1 MGEQRFDY
9 HYGNEAEQYSFYRIP
24 KILIV
29 DDCFKGLST
38 DAKLLYG
45 LMLDR
50 MSLSVKS
57 GWFDEENRVFIYF
70 ALNDIMEQLNC
81 QHGKAV
87 KLLAELD
94 DARGIGLIRRVKQ
107 GQGRPAKI
115 YVMKAAAP
123 AQPRLPNN
131 GNQDFSKPELQIV
144 ENRKSRL
151 PKTGSADFPK
161 SERNNTEINNTDFSE
176 NDLSIH
182 PVQGA
187 SDLMDVDGLRQTVKE
202 NIDYDILLQDRRYD
216 RDRLDEIVEIIV
228 ETLCSTKPTICISGD
243 DFPAELV
250 KEKFLKLDSQH
261 IDYVFEC
268 LDKNTTYVRN
278 IKKYLLATLFN
289 APSTIGSYYSV
300 LVNHDLYGDG
310 SRGR

>member
-29 DDCFKGLST
+29 DDRFKGLST

-57 GWFDEENRVFIYF
+57 GWFDEENRVFIHF

-94 DARGIGLIRRVKQ
+94 DTKGIGLIRRVKQ
-107 GQGRPAKI
+107 GQGRPSKI
-115 YVMKAAAP
+115 YVMKAATP

-131 GNQDFSKPELQIV
+131 GNQDFSKSELQTA

-161 SERNNTEINNTDFSE
+161 SERNNTEINNTDL
-176 NDLSIH
+176 NDTDPSIH
-182 PVQGA
+182 PAQGA
-187 SDLMDVDGLRQTVKE
+187 SDLMDVNGLRQTVKE
-202 NIDYDILLQDRRYD
+202 NIDYDILLQDHRYD
-216 RDRLDEIVEIIV
+216 RDRLDEIVDLIV
-228 ETLCSTKPTICISGD
+228 ETLCSTKPTICVSGD
-243 DFPAELV
+243 DFPATLV
-250 KEKFLKLDSQH
+250 KEKLLKLDSQH
-261 IDYVFEC
+261 IEYVFEC

-289 APSTIGSYYSV
+289 APSTIDSYYSA

>member
-29 DDCFKGLST
+29 DDRFKGLST

-57 GWFDEENRVFIYF
+57 GWFDEENRVFIHF

-94 DARGIGLIRRVKQ
+94 DTKGIGLIRRVKQ

-115 YVMKAAAP
+115 YVMKAVIP

-131 GNQDFSKPELQIV
+131 GNQDFSKPELQTA

-161 SERNNTEINNTDFSE
+161 SERNNTEINNTDLS
-176 NDLSIH
+176 DTDPSIH
-182 PVQGA
+182 PALGA
-187 SDLMDVDGLRQTVKE
+187 SDSMDVDGLRQTVKE
-202 NIDYDILLQDRRYD
+202 NIDYDILLQDHRYD
-216 RDRLDEIVEIIV
+216 RDRLDEIVDLIV
-228 ETLCSTKPTICISGD
+228 ETLCSTKPTICVSGD
-243 DFPAELV
+243 DFPATLV
-250 KEKFLKLDSQH
+250 KEKLLKLDSQH

-289 APSTIGSYYSV
+289 APSTIESYYSA

>member
-29 DDCFKGLST
+29 DDRFKNLST

-81 QHGKAV
+81 QHGKAI

-94 DARGIGLIRRVKQ
+94 DTKGIGLIRRVKQ

-115 YVMKAAAP
+115 YVMKAATP

-131 GNQDFSKPELQIV
+131 GNQDFSKPELQTA

-161 SERNNTEINNTDFSE
+161 SERNNTEINNTDLS
-176 NDLSIH
+176 DTDPSIH
-182 PVQGA
+182 PALGA
-187 SDLMDVDGLRQTVKE
+187 SDLMDANGLRQTVKE
-202 NIDYDILLQDRRYD
+202 NIDYDILLQDHRYD
-216 RDRLDEIVEIIV
+216 QDRLDEIVDLIV
-228 ETLCSTKPTICISGD
+228 ETLCSTKLTICVSGD
-243 DFPAELV
+243 DFPATLV
-250 KEKFLKLDSQH
+250 KEKLLKLDSQH
-261 IDYVFEC
+261 IEYVFEC

-289 APSTIGSYYSV
+289 APSTIDSYYSA

>member
-24 KILIV
+24 KILIM
-29 DDCFKGLST
+29 DDRFKNLST

-70 ALNDIMEQLNC
+70 ALTDIMEQLNC

-94 DARGIGLIRRVKQ
+94 DAKGSGLICRVKQ

-115 YVMKAAAP
+115 YVMKAATAE
-123 AQPRLPNN
+123 QSRLPNN
-131 GNQDFSKPELQIV
+131 GNQDFSKSALQSS

-151 PKTGSADFPK
+151 PQTGSADFLK
-161 SERNNTEINNTDFSE
+161 SERNNTEINNTDFNE
-176 NDLSIH
+176 TYRSIH
-182 PVQGA
+182 PSRGTA
-187 SDLMDVDGLRQTVKE
+187 DSIDVDGLRETVKG
-202 NIDYDILLQDRRYD
+202 NIDYDILLQDHQNSQD
-216 RDRLDEIVEIIV
+216 RMDEIVDLIV
-228 ETLCSTKPTICISGD
+228 ETLCSTKPIICVSGD
-243 DFPAELV
+243 DYPASLV
-250 KEKFLKLDSQH
+250 KQKFLKLNSIH
-261 IDYVFEC
+261 IEYVFEC

-289 APSTIGSYYSV
+289 APSTIDSYYSA
-300 LVNHDLYGDG
+300 LVNHDMYGD
-310 SRGR
+310 SPHGR

>member
-24 KILIV
+24 KILIM
-29 DDCFKGLST
+29 DDRFKGLST

-57 GWFDEENRVFIYF
+57 GWFDEENRVFIHF

-94 DARGIGLIRRVKQ
+94 DTKGIGLIRRVKQ

-115 YVMKAAAP
+115 YVMKAATP

-131 GNQDFSKPELQIV
+131 GNQDFSKPELQTA

-161 SERNNTEINNTDFSE
+161 SERNNTEINNTDLS
-176 NDLSIH
+176 DTDPSIH
-182 PVQGA
+182 PALGA
-187 SDLMDVDGLRQTVKE
+187 SDSRDVDGLRQTVKE
-202 NIDYDILLQDRRYD
+202 NIDYDILVQDHRYD
-216 RDRLDEIVEIIV
+216 RDRLDEIVDLIV
-228 ETLCSTKPTICISGD
+228 ETLCSTKPTICVSGD
-243 DFPAELV
+243 DFPAALV
-250 KEKFLKLDSQH
+250 KEKLLKLDSQH

-289 APSTIGSYYSV
+289 APSTIDSYYSA

>member
-1 MGEQRFDY
+1 V
-9 HYGNEAEQYSFYRIP
+9 N
-24 KILIV
+24 
-29 DDCFKGLST
+29 DCFKGLST

-57 GWFDEENRVFIYF
+57 GWFDEENRVFIHF

-81 QHGKAV
+81 QHGKAI

-94 DARGIGLIRRVKQ
+94 DAKGIGLIRRVKQ

-115 YVMKAAAP
+115 YVMKAATP

-131 GNQDFSKPELQIV
+131 GNQDFSKPALQTA

-151 PKTGSADFPK
+151 PKTGSADFSK
-161 SERNNTEINNTDFSE
+161 SERNNTEINNTDL
-176 NDLSIH
+176 NDTDLSIH
-182 PVQGA
+182 PALGA
-187 SDLMDVDGLRQTVKE
+187 LDLMDVDELRQTVKE
-202 NIDYDILLQDRRYD
+202 NIDYDILLQDHRYD
-216 RDRLDEIVEIIV
+216 RDRLDEIVDLIV
-228 ETLCSTKPTICISGD
+228 ETLCSTKPTICVSGD
-243 DFPAELV
+243 DFPATLV
-250 KEKFLKLDSQH
+250 KEKLLKLDSQH

-289 APSTIGSYYSV
+289 APSTIDSYYSA

>member
-29 DDCFKGLST
+29 DDRFKGLST

-57 GWFDEENRVFIYF
+57 GWFDEENRVFIHF

-94 DARGIGLIRRVKQ
+94 DTKGIGLIRRVKQ
-107 GQGRPAKI
+107 GQGRPSKI
-115 YVMKAAAP
+115 YVMKAATP

-131 GNQDFSKPELQIV
+131 GNQDFSKSELQTA

-161 SERNNTEINNTDFSE
+161 SERNNTEINNTDLS
-176 NDLSIH
+176 DTDPSIH
-182 PVQGA
+182 PALGA
-187 SDLMDVDGLRQTVKE
+187 SDLMDVDGLIQTVKE
-202 NIDYDILLQDRRYD
+202 NIDYDILLQDHRYD
-216 RDRLDEIVEIIV
+216 RDRLDETVDLIV
-228 ETLCSTKPTICISGD
+228 ETLCSTKPTICVSGD
-243 DFPAELV
+243 DFPATLV
-250 KEKFLKLDSQH
+250 KEKLLKLDSQH
-261 IDYVFEC
+261 IEYVFEC

-289 APSTIGSYYSV
+289 APSTIDSYYSA

>member
-29 DDCFKGLST
+29 DDRFKNLST

-57 GWFDEENRVFIYF
+57 GWFDEENRVFIHF

-94 DARGIGLIRRVKQ
+94 DTKGIGLIRRVKQ

-115 YVMKAAAP
+115 YVMKAATP

-131 GNQDFSKPELQIV
+131 GNQDFSKPALQTA

-161 SERNNTEINNTDFSE
+161 SERNNTEINNTDL
-176 NDLSIH
+176 NDTDPSIH
-182 PVQGA
+182 PALGA
-187 SDLMDVDGLRQTVKE
+187 SDLMDVNELRQTVKE
-202 NIDYDILLQDRRYD
+202 NIDYDILLQDHRYD
-216 RDRLDEIVEIIV
+216 RDRLDEIVDLIV
-228 ETLCSTKPTICISGD
+228 ETLCSTKPTICVSGD
-243 DFPAELV
+243 DFPAALV
-250 KEKFLKLDSQH
+250 KEKLLKLDSQH
-261 IDYVFEC
+261 IEYVFEC
-268 LDKNTTYVRN
+268 LDKNTTYIRN

-289 APSTIGSYYSV
+289 APSTIDSYYSA

>member
-29 DDCFKGLST
+29 DDRFKGLST

-50 MSLSVKS
+50 MSLSVKND
-57 GWFDEENRVFIYF
+57 WFDEENRVFIHF

-94 DARGIGLIRRVKQ
+94 DAKGIGLIRRVKQ
-107 GQGRPAKI
+107 GQGRPAII
-115 YVMKAAAP
+115 YVMKAATP

-131 GNQDFSKPELQIV
+131 GNQDFSKSELQTA

-161 SERNNTEINNTDFSE
+161 SERNNTEINNTDLS
-176 NDLSIH
+176 DTDPSIH
-182 PVQGA
+182 PALGA
-187 SDLMDVDGLRQTVKE
+187 SDLMDVDGLIQTVKE
-202 NIDYDILLQDRRYD
+202 NIDYDILLQNHRYD
-216 RDRLDEIVEIIV
+216 RDRLDETVDLIV
-228 ETLCSTKPTICISGD
+228 ETLCSTKPTICVSGD
-243 DFPAELV
+243 DFPATLV
-250 KEKFLKLDSQH
+250 KEKLLKLDSQH
-261 IDYVFEC
+261 IEYVFEC

-289 APSTIGSYYSV
+289 APSTIDSYYSA

>member
-29 DDCFKGLST
+29 DDRFKGLST

-57 GWFDEENRVFIYF
+57 GWFDEENRVFIHF

-94 DARGIGLIRRVKQ
+94 DAKGIGLIRRVKQ
-107 GQGRPAKI
+107 GQGRPAII
-115 YVMKAAAP
+115 YVMKAATP

-131 GNQDFSKPELQIV
+131 GNQDFSKPELQTA

-161 SERNNTEINNTDFSE
+161 SERNNTEINNTDLS
-176 NDLSIH
+176 DTDPSIH
-182 PVQGA
+182 PALSA
-187 SDLMDVDGLRQTVKE
+187 SDSMDVDGLRQTVKE
-202 NIDYDILLQDRRYD
+202 NIDYDILLQDHRYG
-216 RDRLDEIVEIIV
+216 RDRLDEIVDLIV
-228 ETLCSTKPTICISGD
+228 ETLCSTKPTICVSGD
-243 DFPAELV
+243 DFPAALV
-250 KEKFLKLDSQH
+250 KEKLLKLDSQH

-289 APSTIGSYYSV
+289 APSTIDSYYSA

>member
-9 HYGNEAEQYSFYRIP
+9 HYGSEAEQYSFYRVP

-29 DDCFKGLST
+29 DNRFKNLST

-50 MSLSVKS
+50 MSLSIKS
-57 GWFDEENRVFIYF
+57 GWFDDENRVFIYF
-70 ALNDIMEQLNC
+70 TLDEIMEQLNC

-94 DARGIGLIRRVKQ
+94 DAKGIGLIQRIKQ
-107 GQGRPAKI
+107 GQGRPTKI
-115 YVMKAAAP
+115 YVMKAATP
-123 AQPRLPNN
+123 MQSRLPNN
-131 GNQDFSKPELQIV
+131 GNQDFSKSALQTS

-151 PKTGSADFPK
+151 PRNGSADFSK
-161 SERNNTEINNTDFSE
+161 TERINTEINNTDFSE
-176 NDLSIH
+176 TDRSIH
-182 PVQGA
+182 PA
-187 SDLMDVDGLRQTVKE
+187 SSIAGSIDADGWRETVRK
-202 NIDYDILLQDRRYD
+202 NIDYDILLHDRKIS
-216 RDRLDEIVEIIV
+216 RDRLDEIVDLIAEM
-228 ETLCSTKPTICISGD
+228 LCSTKPTICVSGD
-243 DFPAELV
+243 EYPAALV
-250 KEKFLKLDSQH
+250 REKLLKLNSMH
-261 IDYVFEC
+261 MEYVFEC

-289 APSTIGSYYSV
+289 APSTIDSYYTA

-310 SRGR
+310 LRGR

>member
-29 DDCFKGLST
+29 DNRFKGLST

-57 GWFDEENRVFIYF
+57 GWFDEKNRVFIHF

-81 QHGKAV
+81 QHGKSV

-94 DARGIGLIRRVKQ
+94 DAKGIGLIRRVKQ

-115 YVMKAAAP
+115 YVMKAATP

-131 GNQDFSKPELQIV
+131 GNQDFSKPELQTA

-161 SERNNTEINNTDFSE
+161 SERNNTERNNTDLSDT
-176 NDLSIH
+176 NPSIH
-182 PVQGA
+182 PALGA
-187 SDLMDVDGLRQTVKE
+187 SDSMDVDGLRQTVKE
-202 NIDYDILLQDRRYD
+202 NIDYDILLQDHRYD
-216 RDRLDEIVEIIV
+216 RDRLDEIVYLIV
-228 ETLCSTKPTICISGD
+228 ETLCSTKPTICVSGD
-243 DFPAELV
+243 DFPAALV
-250 KEKFLKLDSQH
+250 KEKLLKLDCQH

-289 APSTIGSYYSV
+289 APSTIDSYYSA

>member
-29 DDCFKGLST
+29 DDRFKNLST

-57 GWFDEENRVFIYF
+57 GWFDEENRVFIHF

-81 QHGKAV
+81 QHGKAI

-94 DARGIGLIRRVKQ
+94 DVKGIGLIRRVKQ

-115 YVMKAAAP
+115 YVMKAATP

-131 GNQDFSKPELQIV
+131 GNQDFSKPAFQTSS
-144 ENRKSRL
+144 NRKSRL
-151 PKTGSADFPK
+151 PQTGSADFSK

-176 NDLSIH
+176 TDLSIH
-182 PVQGA
+182 PALGA
-187 SDLMDVDGLRQTVKE
+187 SDSMDVDGLRETVKE
-202 NIDYDILLQDRRYD
+202 NIDYDILLQDRRNS
-216 RDRLDEIVEIIV
+216 RDRLDEVVDLIV
-228 ETLCSTKPTICISGD
+228 ETLCSTKPTICVSGD
-243 DFPAELV
+243 EFPATLV
-250 KEKFLKLDSQH
+250 KDKLLKLNSMH
-261 IDYVFEC
+261 IEYVFEC

-289 APSTIGSYYSV
+289 APSTIDSYYSA

>member
-29 DDCFKGLST
+29 DDRFKGLST

-57 GWFDEENRVFIYF
+57 GWFDEENRVFIHF

-94 DARGIGLIRRVKQ
+94 DAKGIGLIRRVKQ

-115 YVMKAAAP
+115 YVMKAATP

-131 GNQDFSKPELQIV
+131 GNQDFSKPELQTA

-161 SERNNTEINNTDFSE
+161 SERNNTEINNTDLS
-176 NDLSIH
+176 DTDPSIH
-182 PVQGA
+182 PALGV
-187 SDLMDVDGLRQTVKE
+187 SDLMDVDGLRQTIKE
-202 NIDYDILLQDRRYD
+202 NIDYDILLQDHRYD
-216 RDRLDEIVEIIV
+216 RDRLDEIVDLVI
-228 ETLCSTKPTICISGD
+228 ETLCSTKPTICVSGD
-243 DFPAELV
+243 DFPASLV
-250 KEKFLKLDSQH
+250 KEKLLKLDSQH
-261 IDYVFEC
+261 IEYVFEC

-289 APSTIGSYYSV
+289 APSTIDSYYSA

>member
-29 DDCFKGLST
+29 DDRFKSLST
-38 DAKLLYG
+38 DSKLLYG

-50 MSLSVKS
+50 MSLSVKN
-57 GWFDEENRVFIYF
+57 GWFDEENRVFIHF

-94 DARGIGLIRRVKQ
+94 DTKGIGLIRRVKQ

-115 YVMKAAAP
+115 YVMKAATP
-123 AQPRLPNN
+123 DQPRLPNN
-131 GNQDFSKPELQIV
+131 GKQDFSKPELQTA

-161 SERNNTEINNTDFSE
+161 SERNNTEINNTDL
-176 NDLSIH
+176 NDTDPSIH
-182 PVQGA
+182 PAQGA
-187 SDLMDVDGLRQTVKE
+187 SDLMDVNGLRQTVKE
-202 NIDYDILLQDRRYD
+202 NIDYDILLQDHRYD
-216 RDRLDEIVEIIV
+216 RDRLDEIVDLIV
-228 ETLCSTKPTICISGD
+228 ETLCSTKPTICVSGD
-243 DFPAELV
+243 DFPATLV
-250 KEKFLKLDSQH
+250 KEKLLKLDSQH
-261 IDYVFEC
+261 IEYVFEC

-289 APSTIGSYYSV
+289 APSTIDSYYSA

>member
-9 HYGNEAEQYSFYRIP
+9 HYGSEAEQYSFYRVP

-29 DDCFKGLST
+29 EDRFKNLST
-38 DAKLLYG
+38 DAKLLFG

-50 MSLSVKS
+50 MSLSMKS
-57 GWFDEENRVFIYF
+57 GWFDEEKRVFIYF
-70 ALNDIMEQLNC
+70 TLDEIMEQLNC

-94 DARGIGLIRRVKQ
+94 DTKGIGLIQRIKQ
-107 GQGRPAKI
+107 GQGRPTKI

-123 AQPRLPNN
+123 VQLRLPNN
-131 GNQDFSKPELQIV
+131 GNQDFSIPALQTS

-151 PKTGSADFPK
+151 PRNGSADFSK
-161 SERNNTEINNTDFSE
+161 SERINTEINNTDSNE
-176 NDLSIH
+176 TDRSIY
-182 PVQGA
+182 PA
-187 SDLMDVDGLRQTVKE
+187 SCTTGLIDTDGWRKTVRK
-202 NIDYDILLQDRRYD
+202 NIDYDILLHDRNIG
-216 RDRLDEIVEIIV
+216 RDRLDEIVDLIV
-228 ETLCSTKPTICISGD
+228 ETLCSTKPTLCVSGD
-243 DFPAELV
+243 EYPAALV
-250 KEKFLKLDSQH
+250 RKKLLKLNSMH
-261 IDYVFEC
+261 MEYVFEC
-268 LDKNTTYVRN
+268 LAKNTTCVRN

-289 APSTIGSYYSV
+289 APSTIDSYYAA

>member
-24 KILIV
+24 KILIM
-29 DDCFKGLST
+29 DDQFKSLST

-57 GWFDEENRVFIYF
+57 GWFDEENRVFIHF

-94 DARGIGLIRRVKQ
+94 ESKGIGLICRIKQ

-115 YVMKAAAP
+115 YVMKAATP
-123 AQPRLPNN
+123 EQSRLPNN
-131 GNQDFSKPELQIV
+131 GSQDFSKPEIQTS

-151 PKTGSADFPK
+151 PQTGSADFSK

-176 NDLSIH
+176 TDLSIH
-182 PVQGA
+182 PSRSA
-187 SDLMDVDGLRQTVKE
+187 SDSMDVDGLRATVKK
-202 NIDYDILLQDRRYD
+202 NIEYDILLQDHRTE
-216 RDRLDEIVEIIV
+216 RDRLNEIVDLIV
-228 ETLCSTKPTICISGD
+228 ETLCSTKPTICVSGD
-243 DFPAELV
+243 EFPATLV
-250 KEKFLKLDSQH
+250 KDKLLKLNSMH
-261 IDYVFEC
+261 IEYVFEC

-289 APSTIGSYYSV
+289 APSTIDSYYSA
-300 LVNHDLYGDG
+300 LVNHDMYGDG

>member
-1 MGEQRFDY
+1 MSEQRFDY

-29 DDCFKGLST
+29 DDRFKNLST

-50 MSLSVKS
+50 MNLSVKS

-81 QHGKAV
+81 QHGKAI

-94 DARGIGLIRRVKQ
+94 DAKGIGLIRRVKQ

-115 YVMKAAAP
+115 YVMKAATP

-131 GNQDFSKPELQIV
+131 GNQDFSKPEFQTA

-151 PKTGSADFPK
+151 PQNGSADFPK
-161 SERNNTEINNTDFSE
+161 SERNNTEINNTDL
-176 NDLSIH
+176 NDTDLSIH
-182 PVQGA
+182 PARGA
-187 SDLMDVDGLRQTVKE
+187 SDLIDVDGLRETVKE
-202 NIDYDILLQDRRYD
+202 NIDYDILLQDHRNS
-216 RDRLDEIVEIIV
+216 RDRLDEIVDLIL
-228 ETLCSTKPTICISGD
+228 ETLCSTKPTICVSGD
-243 DFPAELV
+243 DFPATLV
-250 KEKFLKLDSQH
+250 KEKLLKLDSQH
-261 IDYVFEC
+261 IEYVFEC

-289 APSTIGSYYSV
+289 APSTIDSYYSA
-300 LVNHDLYGDG
+300 LVNHDMYGSG
-310 SRGR
+310 PPGR

>member
-29 DDCFKGLST
+29 DDRFKNLST

-50 MSLSVKS
+50 MCLSVKS

-94 DARGIGLIRRVKQ
+94 DTKGFGLIRRVKQ

-115 YVMKAAAP
+115 YVMKAATP
-123 AQPRLPNN
+123 SLPRLPNN
-131 GNQDFSKPELQIV
+131 ENQDFSKSEV
-144 ENRKSRL
+144 KTAENRKSRL
-151 PKTGSADFPK
+151 PRNGSADFPK
-161 SERNNTEINNTDFSE
+161 SERINTEINNTKFSDT
-176 NDLSIH
+176 DLSIH
-182 PVQGA
+182 PA
-187 SDLMDVDGLRQTVKE
+187 LSTRDTMDVDGLRETVKE
-202 NIDYDILLQDRRYD
+202 NIDYDILLQNHQNDRE
-216 RDRLDEIVEIIV
+216 RLDEVVDLIA
-228 ETLCSTKPTICISGD
+228 ETLCSTKPTICVSGD
-243 DFPAELV
+243 DFPAALV
-250 KEKFLKLDSQH
+250 KEKLLKLDSQH
-261 IDYVFEC
+261 IEYVFEC
-268 LDKNTTYVRN
+268 LGKNTTYVRN

-289 APSTIGSYYSV
+289 APSTIGSYYSS

>member
-29 DDCFKGLST
+29 DDRFKGLST

-57 GWFDEENRVFIYF
+57 GWFDEENRVFIHF

-94 DARGIGLIRRVKQ
+94 DTKGIGLIRRVKQ

-115 YVMKAAAP
+115 YVMKAATP

-131 GNQDFSKPELQIV
+131 GNQDFSKPELQTA

-161 SERNNTEINNTDFSE
+161 SERNNTERNNTDLS
-176 NDLSIH
+176 DTDRSIH
-182 PVQGA
+182 PALGA
-187 SDLMDVDGLRQTVKE
+187 SDSMDVDELRQTVKE
-202 NIDYDILLQDRRYD
+202 NIDYDILLQDHRYE
-216 RDRLDEIVEIIV
+216 RDRLDEIVDLIV
-228 ETLCSTKPTICISGD
+228 ETLCSTKPTICVSGD
-243 DFPAELV
+243 DFPAALV
-250 KEKFLKLDSQH
+250 KEKLLKLDSQH
-261 IDYVFEC
+261 IEYVFEC

-289 APSTIGSYYSV
+289 APSTIDSYYSA

>member
-24 KILIV
+24 KILIM
-29 DDCFKGLST
+29 DNRFKGLST

-57 GWFDEENRVFIYF
+57 GWFDEENRVFIHF

-94 DARGIGLIRRVKQ
+94 DAKGIGLIRRVKQ

-115 YVMKAAAP
+115 SVMKAATP
-123 AQPRLPNN
+123 AQPSLPKN
-131 GNQDFSKPELQIV
+131 GNQDFSKPKLQTA

-151 PKTGSADFPK
+151 PKTGSADFLK
-161 SERNNTEINNTDFSE
+161 SARNNTEINNTDLS
-176 NDLSIH
+176 DTDPSIH
-182 PVQGA
+182 PAQGA
-187 SDLMDVDGLRQTVKE
+187 SDLMDVDGLRQTIKE
-202 NIDYDILLQDRRYD
+202 NIDYDILVQDHRYD
-216 RDRLDEIVEIIV
+216 RDRLDEIFDLIV
-228 ETLCSTKPTICISGD
+228 ETLCSTKPTICVSGD
-243 DFPAELV
+243 DFPAALV
-250 KEKFLKLDSQH
+250 KEKLLKLDSQH

-289 APSTIGSYYSV
+289 APSTIDSYYSA

>member
-29 DDCFKGLST
+29 DDRFKGLST

-50 MSLSVKS
+50 MSLSVKND
-57 GWFDEENRVFIYF
+57 WFDEENRVFIHF

-94 DARGIGLIRRVKQ
+94 DAKGIGLIRRVKQ
-107 GQGRPAKI
+107 GQGRPAII
-115 YVMKAAAP
+115 YVMKAATP

-131 GNQDFSKPELQIV
+131 GNQDFSKSELQTA

-161 SERNNTEINNTDFSE
+161 SERNNTEINNTDLS
-176 NDLSIH
+176 DTDPSIH
-182 PVQGA
+182 PALGA
-187 SDLMDVDGLRQTVKE
+187 SDLMDVDGLIQTVKE
-202 NIDYDILLQDRRYD
+202 NIDYDILLQNHRYD
-216 RDRLDEIVEIIV
+216 RDRLDETVDLIV
-228 ETLCSTKPTICISGD
+228 ETLCSTKPTICVSGD
-243 DFPAELV
+243 DFPASLV
-250 KEKFLKLDSQH
+250 KEKLLKLDSQH

-289 APSTIGSYYSV
+289 APSTIDSYYSA

>member
-24 KILIV
+24 KILIM
-29 DDCFKGLST
+29 DNRFKGLST

-57 GWFDEENRVFIYF
+57 GWFDEGNRVFIHF

-94 DARGIGLIRRVKQ
+94 DAKGIGLIRRVKQ

-115 YVMKAAAP
+115 YVMKAALP

-131 GNQDFSKPELQIV
+131 GNQDFSKPKLQTA

-151 PKTGSADFPK
+151 PKTGSADFLK
-161 SERNNTEINNTDFSE
+161 SERNNTEINNTDLS
-176 NDLSIH
+176 DTDPSIH
-182 PVQGA
+182 PALGA
-187 SDLMDVDGLRQTVKE
+187 SDLMDVDGWRQMIKE
-202 NIDYDILLQDRRYD
+202 NIDYNILLQDHRYD
-216 RDRLDEIVEIIV
+216 RDRLDEIVDLIV
-228 ETLCSTKPTICISGD
+228 ETLCSTKPTICVSGD
-243 DFPAELV
+243 DFPAALV
-250 KEKFLKLDSQH
+250 KEKLLKLDSQH

-289 APSTIGSYYSV
+289 APSTIDSYYSA